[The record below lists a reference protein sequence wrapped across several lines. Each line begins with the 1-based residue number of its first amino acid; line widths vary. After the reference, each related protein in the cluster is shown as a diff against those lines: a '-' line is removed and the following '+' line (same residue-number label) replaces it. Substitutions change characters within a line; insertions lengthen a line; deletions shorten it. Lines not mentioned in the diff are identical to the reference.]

1 MCEHSESIAELAAAL
16 AKAQGEIE
24 GAKKDSNNPHFNKT
38 YADLASVWDACRIP
52 LSKNGLSVTQGVST
66 DGNKVT
72 VTTLLMH
79 ASGQWV
85 RSSLTTMAN
94 DAKPQSIGSCIT
106 YQRRYGLSAI
116 VGIAPDDDDGNG
128 GNGPPPE
135 PKKQQKKPEAPKQE
149 QPPAKPAETPKC
161 KEYEALA
168 TYLAGCGCK
177 TPTDATTVIN
187 WAVAGVGQISDLRP
201 MAGECTQ
208 ILTALKGCG
217 IEQSKILEA
226 ANAGVV

>member
-79 ASGQWV
+79 AS
-85 RSSLTTMAN
+85 A
-94 DAKPQSIGSCIT
+94 SI
-106 YQRRYGLSAI
+106 
-116 VGIAPDDDDGNG
+116 
-128 GNGPPPE
+128 
-135 PKKQQKKPEAPKQE
+135 
-149 QPPAKPAETPKC
+149 
-161 KEYEALA
+161 
-168 TYLAGCGCK
+168 
-177 TPTDATTVIN
+177 
-187 WAVAGVGQISDLRP
+187 
-201 MAGECTQ
+201 
-208 ILTALKGCG
+208 
-217 IEQSKILEA
+217 
-226 ANAGVV
+226 